1 MFRSA
6 VLFAAVLAAFAAAA
20 VETVLVCEDERM
32 LPFLKSAAELRPEG
46 IDFAPLAERPLVP
59 AGTAGRILLEETGK
73 EGLIAVVAAGF
84 HLNDSSFRP
93 ARVAVFDRQSS
104 CRWSTGRFRPR
115 RERRNRCCSRR
126 SATRR

>member
-32 LPFLKSAAELRPEG
+32 LPFLKTAADCGRRGSTSPRSPN
-46 IDFAPLAERPLVP
+46 ARSSRRERP
-59 AGTAGRILLEETGK
+59 GGILLEETGE

-104 CRWSTGRFRPR
+104 CRLVDRRFRPR

>member
-46 IDFAPLAERPLVP
+46 IDFAPLAGRPLVP
-59 AGTAGRILLEETGK
+59 A
-73 EGLIAVVAAGF
+73 VAAATASHVLGLTCIPGTPSRNVRRKARTQASHDRF
-84 HLNDSSFRP
+84 LRAP
-93 ARVAVFDRQSS
+93 AGV
-104 CRWSTGRFRPR
+104 
-115 RERRNRCCSRR
+115 
-126 SATRR
+126 